1 MRLQINYI
9 IRCYGKKRRTLVN
22 AVGVWQVV
30 PLQIYAPLITN
41 RGAVIKFAVSWLV
54 MVRCNLVIA
63 VTIKLGFIE

>member
-1 MRLQINYI
+1 
-9 IRCYGKKRRTLVN
+9 VN